1 MHQLFSESNDSII
14 EGLIGSLQ
22 DVWRAAWIAPRAGAS
37 DWILRARFLHHQIL
51 SQVQTREEG
60 DACQKVGG
68 FSLNTM
74 KSTFAL

>member
-14 EGLIGSLQ
+14 EGWIGSLQ
-22 DVWRAAWIAPRAGAS
+22 DVWRTAWIAPRAGAS
-37 DWILRARFLHHQIL
+37 DWLPRARFLHHKIL

-60 DACQKVGG
+60 NACQKVGG
-68 FSLNTM
+68 FAPNTM